1 LFATEPY
8 PIICSFIAGAILS
21 GRMWAREEIRL
32 REIEVRAR
40 ALGYHKIVL
49 SAFPSNQAGLRLY
62 EKFDFRTVGIYHE
75 QGLIDRRWV
84 DTIIMEKLLAER

>member
-1 LFATEPY
+1 
-8 PIICSFIAGAILS
+8 
-21 GRMWAREEIRL
+21 MWAREEIRL